1 MFLSVRNRGYVYSV
15 QYHLVWCVKYRH
27 DILYGHVDTEVKQL
41 LNQIADDNNV
51 KIIEMESDKDHIHLL
66 IACTPQHYIPSIVK
80 AFKGVS
86 VKKHPELNNGF
97 GVGIFGIQATL

>member
-1 MFLSVRNRGYVYSV
+1 MSVRNRGYVYSV

-51 KIIEMESDKDHIHLL
+51 KIIEMESIRQRPYPFTYCMYPTALYSEY
-66 IACTPQHYIPSIVK
+66 C
-80 AFKGVS
+80 
-86 VKKHPELNNGF
+86 
-97 GVGIFGIQATL
+97 